1 MKNVSLRSRSNWNL
15 KVLVCQERG
24 KQEYPGKSLSEQGR
38 EPTTNSTHI
47 WRGRRELNPGH
58 IGGRRV
64 QCSHHCA
71 ILVPQGMI
79 KARPPPGIKV

>member
-47 WRGRRELNPGH
+47 WRGRRELNPV
-58 IGGRRV
+58 GGEY
-64 QCSHHCA
+64 SA
-71 ILVPQGMI
+71 LTT
-79 KARPPPGIKV
+79 APPLFPKV